1 MNVYVSQIY
10 IQAGVNFPFSH
21 HFQLHLSQELTKRV
35 EPSALFINTYGEDF
49 SLMFRMSAKAELTLP
64 EIKGP
69 AVYRKDKDVE
79 FSIFLTYDKQKKQ
92 GPTEYRQALRELMDQ
107 IIIVLERLE
116 IDTSK
121 LRLDAHAL
129 IESICTTPGMIVAK

>member
-1 MNVYVSQIY
+1 
-10 IQAGVNFPFSH
+10 
-21 HFQLHLSQELTKRV
+21 
-35 EPSALFINTYGEDF
+35 
-49 SLMFRMSAKAELTLP
+49 MFRMSAKAELTLP

-121 LRLDAHAL
+121 LRLDTHAL
-129 IESICTTPGMIVAK
+129 IESICTTPGMILAK